1 MSEIKNLGKIL
12 NFKAGK
18 LIFSEGEEGNYLYNI
33 VEGTIEIHKGETLL
47 REMGSGES
55 FGEMGVLGRNL
66 RTATAYAKTDATLE
80 AFDHSSIVGL
90 LEKTATVEER
100 RAANNL
106 INYID
111 RLSQVSV
118 DMDQIKEEVP
128 GKEKLAAYSQILG
141 SYIENNPDIGK
152 VLKSILKLETQIKA
166 DIKKKI
172 DDL

>member
-47 REMGSGES
+47 REMGPGES
-55 FGEMGVLGRNL
+55 FGEMGILGHSL
-66 RTATAYAKTDATLE
+66 RTASAYAKTDAALE
-80 AFDHSSIVGL
+80 AFDHAIVVSL
-90 LEKTATVEER
+90 LEKTASVEER

-118 DMDQIKEEVP
+118 EMDEIKEAVP
-128 GKEKLAAYSQILG
+128 GKEKLAAYSQTLG
-141 SYIENNPDIGK
+141 SYIEKNPDIGA
-152 VLKSILKLETQIKA
+152 VLKSILKLETRIKA